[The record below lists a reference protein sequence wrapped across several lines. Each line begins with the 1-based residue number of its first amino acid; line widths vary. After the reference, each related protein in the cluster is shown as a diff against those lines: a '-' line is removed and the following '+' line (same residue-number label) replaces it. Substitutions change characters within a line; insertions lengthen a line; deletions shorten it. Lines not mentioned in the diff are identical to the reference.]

1 MAKKYMPDQ
10 ARLPE
15 LLELVKG
22 SDSVELKL
30 TVSDTDVRSVVQ
42 SLGMDPLD
50 AQIRQAVFFDTPDLR
65 LNQAGVVVRARRIQ
79 GGRGDTVIKLRP
91 VVPAQL
97 PDELRRAGSFG
108 VEVDVIPGGF
118 VCSASMKGKAT
129 AEEVRKVILQDAP
142 IKGLFSKDQ
151 RAFYKQHAPE
161 GLKLND
167 LSILGPITLL
177 KLKYVPEGFSR
188 SIVAELWLFPDGSR
202 ILELST
208 KCLSGEALQVGSE
221 WRAYLDQRGVLVS
234 DEQQTKTKA
243 ALAHFSSL
251 LRAVMA

>member
-177 KLKYVPEGFSR
+177 KLKYVPEGFPGVSWPSFGCSR
-188 SIVAELWLFPDGSR
+188 TARASSSYRPSVSRARPCRSGASGAPTSTSAEYS
-202 ILELST
+202 
-208 KCLSGEALQVGSE
+208 
-221 WRAYLDQRGVLVS
+221 
-234 DEQQTKTKA
+234 
-243 ALAHFSSL
+243 
-251 LRAVMA
+251 